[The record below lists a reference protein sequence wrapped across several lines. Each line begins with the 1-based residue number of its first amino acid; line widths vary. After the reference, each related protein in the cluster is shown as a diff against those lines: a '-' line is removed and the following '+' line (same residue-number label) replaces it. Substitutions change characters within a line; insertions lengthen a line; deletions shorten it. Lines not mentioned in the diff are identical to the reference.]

1 MERACKRFHALART
15 ASVACGGGGFGG
27 GALPYPGD
35 VLQLWG
41 GQIRQMGTAV
51 LRAPAVRK
59 DDGSGVR
66 GYAIIAVG
74 VQGKQ
79 T

>member
-15 ASVACGGGGFGG
+15 VSVACGGGGFGG
-27 GALPYPGD
+27 GGLPYPGE

-41 GQIRQMGTAV
+41 GEIRQMGIEV
-51 LRAPAVRK
+51 SGAPAVRK
-59 DDGSGVR
+59 DDGSGVHR
-66 GYAIIAVG
+66 YAIIAVG
-74 VQGKQ
+74 VQGKR